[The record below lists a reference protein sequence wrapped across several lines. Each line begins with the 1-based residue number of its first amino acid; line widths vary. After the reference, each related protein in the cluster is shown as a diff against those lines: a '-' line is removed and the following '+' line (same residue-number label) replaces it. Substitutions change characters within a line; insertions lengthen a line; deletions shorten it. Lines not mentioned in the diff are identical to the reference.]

1 MMSGKL
7 FARILKTDFKQRAW
21 SLLLG
26 FIVFF
31 LCLPAAYLLMLGS
44 QIGTDPIRA
53 MRTAEELFRSSGSL
67 MLPFVTVAAACICA
81 PGGFTYLHKRSG
93 TDYYHSLPV
102 RRETLF
108 AAKYVNGILI
118 YLLSFGINL
127 LFTLLLAAAGG
138 GVTGEV
144 LRSAACMFAGHMT
157 AYLMLY
163 SIALAA
169 TFLTGNLPVNILMIG
184 FLYLYGIFV
193 RFLRVCLMDSFL
205 CTYVHSS
212 WLEDTGTILS
222 PLSFYTGLTVYG
234 EGWPVHVLI
243 GLLIAAGFSA
253 LALLLYRVRPSEASD
268 RALAFPWMR
277 LPLKFLVCVPAGL
290 MGGWFFYSMRMSMGW
305 YLFGIVVLWLISSV
319 FMEMV
324 TALSFRQGFAHW
336 KSSALCLAV
345 SGFILLVFVQ
355 DLTGYDAYLPRKDSL
370 AYMAVNVSMLDTEQD
385 AYSWG
390 EDGLP
395 YYESMNSYR
404 MNHMRLTNLDAAY
417 DLAAESI
424 QTLEAYNNEQQ
435 MDGSWITVCFS
446 TKSGRKIYRQYPQC
460 NEEQVRLLAQVYDS
474 EEYKEGSFS
483 ILTDE
488 EHLEYYKG
496 IHYRDFLGQEYEQ
509 TLSAQDMESIYNA
522 FTADLRDASL
532 ADSFTQEIGILSFR
546 IERDSWYGDYDSTL
560 GSYPVYAGYK
570 RTPAVL
576 YSLGIRAD
584 YNPSSVEV
592 VDVDVYDDDYS
603 GQVTTYTYTDP
614 EEIRQILPCLRSRR
628 ADWYYDTDSLYVSG
642 VEARVTLAGAQNE
655 YDYQNYDLALSELPD
670 FLREDLGLDQAP

>member
-102 RRETLF
+102 RREALF

-234 EGWPVHVLI
+234 EGWPVHVLT
-243 GLLIAAGFSA
+243 GLLSAAGFSA
-253 LALLLYRVRPSEASD
+253 LALLLYRARPSEASD

-290 MGGWFFYSMRMSMGW
+290 MGGWFF
-305 YLFGIVVLWLISSV
+305 
-319 FMEMV
+319 
-324 TALSFRQGFAHW
+324 
-336 KSSALCLAV
+336 
-345 SGFILLVFVQ
+345 
-355 DLTGYDAYLPRKDSL
+355 
-370 AYMAVNVSMLDTEQD
+370 
-385 AYSWG
+385 
-390 EDGLP
+390 
-395 YYESMNSYR
+395 
-404 MNHMRLTNLDAAY
+404 
-417 DLAAESI
+417 
-424 QTLEAYNNEQQ
+424 
-435 MDGSWITVCFS
+435 
-446 TKSGRKIYRQYPQC
+446 
-460 NEEQVRLLAQVYDS
+460 
-474 EEYKEGSFS
+474 
-483 ILTDE
+483 
-488 EHLEYYKG
+488 
-496 IHYRDFLGQEYEQ
+496 
-509 TLSAQDMESIYNA
+509 
-522 FTADLRDASL
+522 
-532 ADSFTQEIGILSFR
+532 
-546 IERDSWYGDYDSTL
+546 
-560 GSYPVYAGYK
+560 
-570 RTPAVL
+570 
-576 YSLGIRAD
+576 
-584 YNPSSVEV
+584 
-592 VDVDVYDDDYS
+592 
-603 GQVTTYTYTDP
+603 
-614 EEIRQILPCLRSRR
+614 
-628 ADWYYDTDSLYVSG
+628 
-642 VEARVTLAGAQNE
+642 
-655 YDYQNYDLALSELPD
+655 
-670 FLREDLGLDQAP
+670 